1 MELQERNGVHPQ
13 NRAERMKF
21 LVRCRLPI
29 ALLGGLAFLNGPAV
43 QAEIL
48 TPEQI
53 AKIVAE
59 LNRVQTVVT
68 GKRLEGRRSAV
79 DAFRRAAASEK
90 DAYEFYMACAKQVEF
105 DQQGKS
111 STDFREWRERQEAK
125 IKTPSRMIA
134 MRLQLQYLVLT
145 LRMSEGETAAQL
157 LPEVETFLGSIVA
170 NAQSLEGDLGLLQ
183 RESVLTTPF
192 AKVYELDQSVKMTEW
207 SYMPANIGQAYDKFI
222 LPVLRK
228 DHPELVAASWDRRIQ
243 METQLAQTVRKDDP
257 VGLEKFAN
265 EALPRLQFR
274 RAEDMLKI
282 GQQQEASLAMLKL
295 LTDHSEHPDA
305 STWIDDFRE
314 LLVPP
319 APAPK

>member
-1 MELQERNGVHPQ
+1 MGFTPQ
-13 NRAERMKF
+13 KRPERMKL
-21 LVRCRLPI
+21 LVRNPLPI
-29 ALLGGLAFLNGPAV
+29 ALLCGLAFLNGPAA

-59 LNRVQTVVT
+59 LNRVQTLVT
-68 GKRLEGRRSAV
+68 GKRLEGRRNAV
-79 DAFRRAAASEK
+79 DAFRRAAASDK
-90 DAYEFYMACAKQVEF
+90 DAYEFYLACAKEVEF

-125 IKTPSRMIA
+125 LKTPSRMTA
-134 MRLQLQYLVLT
+134 LRLQLQYLVLT
-145 LRMSEGETAAQL
+145 LRVSEGESPAKL
-157 LPEVETFLGSIVA
+157 LPEVEAFLASIVT
-170 NAQSLEGDLGLLQ
+170 NAEGLEGDLALLQ
-183 RESVLTTPF
+183 RESVLATPF

-207 SYMPANIGQAYDKFI
+207 SYMPGNIGQAYDKFI
-222 LPVLRK
+222 LPLLRK
-228 DHPELVAASWDRRIQ
+228 EHPELVAAAWERRIQ
-243 METQLAQTVRKDDP
+243 LETQLAQTVRKEDP

-274 RAEDMLKI
+274 RAEDMFKI

-319 APAPK
+319 APEPK